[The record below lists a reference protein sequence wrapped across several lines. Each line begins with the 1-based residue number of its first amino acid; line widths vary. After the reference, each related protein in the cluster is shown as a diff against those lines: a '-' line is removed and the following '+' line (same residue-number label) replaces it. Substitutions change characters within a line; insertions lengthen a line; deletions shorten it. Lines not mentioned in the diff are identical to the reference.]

1 METKLV
7 KHTVCS
13 HHNVRKEKTEILIDS
28 LITPYDSNHP
38 QEILKCC
45 AHSVITGITVSGTRV
60 NIDGNTEVSII
71 FLNDENRLS
80 GISSTIPF
88 SGSVDMGSEVA
99 ECEITP
105 EVLDTNITAEIKG
118 NAIAV
123 KGGVNVCLYAKK
135 AKKCEVVCDVEGA
148 GMEQK
153 VSTARLTSKIGKGEK
168 KLIIEEELSIGP
180 AQPSAE
186 CIIRHNLTAEI
197 DETKIIGGK
206 VMIKGTIRAYI
217 LYLPEEGVRPQSF
230 EESFPFSQLIDVE
243 GIEENCRPTA
253 CVGILFSEI
262 IPRPD
267 SDGELRTFSL
277 TAKLAVT
284 VEAYCEEELPIVCDA
299 YSTKG
304 CFTYDTEELPFKRL
318 VCNISEC
325 FVARKSIEFSDGD
338 VGSVVDMW
346 CEVKNSSCRVEGDK
360 VSVNGTIMANI
371 LAFDLAGEPAC
382 YERPVE
388 FEYSHICSETTNN
401 PEFTYDICISHC
413 SYTMTGANTMAI
425 SVEPCIKGFL
435 YDTEKRTVLTNIT
448 EDSDACTEVSPVGRI
463 TMYFADKGEEIWD
476 IARRYNSSVAEI
488 KALNGV
494 TEDVLDKPCKFII
507 PSK

>member
-28 LITPYDSNHP
+28 LITPYATNQP

-45 AHSVITGITVSGTRV
+45 AHSVITGITLSGTRA

-71 FLNDENRLS
+71 FLNAENRLS
-80 GISSTIPF
+80 GISSTIAF
-88 SGSVDMGSEVA
+88 SGSVEMGSEAA
-99 ECEITP
+99 ESDIKA
-105 EVLDTNITAEIKG
+105 EVLDTNISAEIKG
-118 NAIAV
+118 DAISV

-135 AKKCEVVCDVEGA
+135 TEKCDVVCDVEGA

-153 VSTARLTSKIGKGEK
+153 VSSARLTSKIGKGEK

-186 CIIRHNLTAEI
+186 CIIRHNITAEI

-243 GIEENCRPTA
+243 GLHENCRPTA
-253 CVGILFSEI
+253 SVCILFSEI

-284 VEAYCEEELPIVCDA
+284 VEAYCEEEMPIVCDA

-304 CFTYDTEELPFKRL
+304 CFLCEKEELPFGRL

-338 VGSVVDMW
+338 VATVIDMW